1 MQTYNTTPLAQGCI
15 FCDIV
20 THKAP
25 AHRVWENQAYVAFL
39 SIFPNIDGFTVVI
52 PKHHLSSYIFDH
64 PAEVINGLMAAAGEV
79 SHLLVKKFP
88 TVARTALI
96 FEGYGVNHLHAKLIP
111 LHGTKGDSWKA
122 IASSIQTK
130 FTQYPGYV
138 SSHDGPRES
147 DEKLA
152 AIADLLK
159 DLPHTTF

>member
-1 MQTYNTTPLAQGCI
+1 MPTDTTTSLAPGCI

-25 AHRVWENQAYVAFL
+25 AHRIWENQAYVAFL

-52 PKHHLSSYIFDH
+52 PKQHLSSYLFDH
-64 PAEVINGLMAAAGEV
+64 PAETINGLMAAAKEV
-79 SHLLVKKFP
+79 SDLLVKKFP
-88 TVARTALI
+88 TVGRTAVI

-111 LHGTKGDSWKA
+111 LHGTKNESWKA
-122 IASSIQTK
+122 MVAPIQTK

-138 SSHDGPRES
+138 SSHDGPRAS

-152 AIADLLK
+152 AIANLLSGG
-159 DLPHTTF
+159 LC